1 MLFTVEL
8 MDTSDSP
15 PPRDALLALN
25 RASTTARLLSGSA
38 HEVNNALHVI
48 SGTVEMLA
56 DKQLPPNVASALE
69 RIQRQTLVA
78 AEALASVIV
87 FTRAP
92 LEAQGDVELR
102 ETVAHSVALRRFSVR
117 RAGLTMQFDAD
128 SSTSFVVRGNR
139 GRLQQA
145 VLNLIINAEQALA
158 GTAGTIV
165 IRLSADE
172 TSVSV
177 RVSDNGPGIDT
188 SVPLFK
194 AFAPANHPDGTGLG
208 LWASRALVESCGG
221 TLSIEPAGPG
231 THAVITLPRAR

>member
-1 MLFTVEL
+1 MLFTEEIV
-8 MDTSDSP
+8 DSSDSA

-56 DKQLPPNVASALE
+56 DKPLPPNVSSALE
-69 RIQRQTLVA
+69 RIQRQTVIA

-92 LEAQGDVELR
+92 LEAEGDVELR

-117 RAGLTMQFDAD
+117 RAGLSMQFDAD
-128 SSTSFVVRGNR
+128 ASSSFVVRGNR

-172 TSVSV
+172 TSVTV
-177 RVSDNGPGIDT
+177 RISDNGPGIDT
-188 SVPLFK
+188 SMPLFT
-194 AFAPANHPDGTGLG
+194 AFASAGDPEGTGLG

-221 TLSIEPAGPG
+221 TLTVEPAGPG
-231 THAVITLPRAR
+231 THAEMTLPRAR